1 MKPWHAKT
9 KSEWSELRSQYVAN
23 LTATHG
29 IRLRLRDRVWAVTD
43 DGRWIALPGVTAT
56 SNPDK
61 WWLVYMRDEFRQ
73 RGAVGAILLCASVD
87 QPLLD
92 FGLPANFI
100 GEIEPHLSVGNGR
113 EQLYFNVLRRGTR
126 FELQLKDGRS
136 VDITR
141 RLGDVSW
148 LREARAAASGQE
160 ASVASAPRGAVAEA
174 RLDYGRVGD
183 VRSGDDHRF
192 FARYVDEG
200 LQPLDPI
207 DLRNEAVYLVEAR
220 LMNAAPRSR
229 ALRRIIARGG
239 PSGLPR
245 DLAEQHDYYAHGSR
259 RR

>member
-1 MKPWHAKT
+1 MTDPSCRRLAGGLRFAHAG
-9 KSEWSELRSQYVAN
+9 SVVPDRS
-23 LTATHG
+23 
-29 IRLRLRDRVWAVTD
+29 RDGHHRRGVPR
-43 DGRWIALPGVTAT
+43 GRIVRAGRRKRAPRA
-56 SNPDK
+56 
-61 WWLVYMRDEFRQ
+61 RQ

-126 FELQLKDGRS
+126 FELQLKGGRS

-174 RLDYGRVGD
+174 RLDCGRGGG

-200 LQPLDPI
+200 LRPLDPI

-229 ALRRIIARGG
+229 ALRRIVARGG

>member
-1 MKPWHAKT
+1 MPAEPRSPRLAVLIDADNASLHVGDVPAKH
-9 KSEWSELRSQYVAN
+9 LRRLNRAAEAFGQDAVEDKLADIMQQPAGEGFERFTYMGRFSS
-23 LTATHG
+23 TAAYSDDNGQTW
-29 IRLRLRDRVWAVTD
+29 RVSPTVLEVQTPTLYSD
-43 DGRWIALPGVTAT
+43 
-56 SNPDK
+56 
-61 WWLVYMRDEFRQ
+61 
-73 RGAVGAILLCASVD
+73 GAI
-87 QPLLD
+87 
-92 FGLPANFI
+92 
-100 GEIEPHLSVGNGR
+100 EPIV
-113 EQLYFNVLRRGTR
+113 
-126 FELQLKDGRS
+126 LQLKDGRS

-141 RLGDVSW
+141 RLSDVSW

-174 RLDYGRVGD
+174 RLDYGRGGD

-200 LQPLDPI
+200 LRPLDPI

-229 ALRRIIARGG
+229 ALRRIVARGG